1 MTTGGELQKS
11 NAEEVEAGAAIDALA
26 MRFWRDGPSLDA
38 IALAGEAP
46 VLPEAL
52 RLGLLRVEADAYCT
66 ADEDGLVRRAA
77 RHFATTALLPL
88 LSTPKDL
95 FEVLREVYV
104 ERVRKDGHQAAK
116 PFAGLALAYLH
127 NEIDEADIFVLGVE
141 ALQGKAQWYS
151 VLTPISDAVPY
162 LQDISVASLF
172 RFVAPSSAEEKDS
185 FLGGILSGALRP
197 WFVGHLDTAEA
208 VLVHYAKDRN
218 PLATPLFCCALE
230 TVVQEDLPAG
240 ITLIAQYCAAEH
252 DEIAVSAMTVI
263 GNLNWPDGSDA
274 AFSDAMALVRA
285 ALQPPHDRLYTP
297 ATSTM
302 AALIAR
308 KPEHQGELATLA
320 STGTLEALR
329 AVSKFLLVN
338 GRQFRGQDWFTELA
352 MQCVPAVEDGLTL
365 SNMDMVLHDWVGD
378 SQLQVPLINWLDRW
392 IGAQECRAVREW
404 DGEGILSYTLHEIMG
419 HEALLSRLV
428 TDWLFR
434 KELQYPLFVE
444 EMLQMPALG
453 QHFTLA
459 FDNACVDRLDE
470 KDIMLLVRRTL
481 GYVSFE
487 SIVRSLLW
495 SLTSTQAPEA
505 RTFNLVAQ
513 VFVEHI
519 GYDYPADTR
528 TFLIDKRN
536 AAGDATPL
544 AALCTQII
552 EQLDAYEAQLEA
564 LPPLKELQPAYQK
577 RVLLGRKRWRQ
588 QNEAR
593 KKAEVNSI
601 LPQIAT
607 RIPLKAGASSF
618 SFMMGRYSE
627 KMYLKK
633 FSHGIAIPRSA
644 IIDDIGTHFDR
655 LSLRFSQRDS

>member
-26 MRFWRDGPSLDA
+26 MRFWREGQSLDT
-38 IALAGEAP
+38 IALACEAP
-46 VLPEAL
+46 VLQEAL

-95 FEVLREVYV
+95 FEVLHEVYV
-104 ERVRKDGHQAAK
+104 ERLRKGRHQAAK
-116 PFAGLALAYLH
+116 LFTGLALAYLQ
-127 NEIDEADIFVLGVE
+127 NELDEADIFVLGAE
-141 ALQGKAQWYS
+141 ALRDKAQRHS
-151 VLTPISDAVPY
+151 ILTPISDAVPY
-162 LQDISVASLF
+162 LHGISVSSLF
-172 RFVAPSSAEEKDS
+172 RFVALSSAEMKDS

-197 WFVGHLDTAEA
+197 WFVGHLDIAEA
-208 VLVHYAKDRN
+208 VLVYYAKDRN
-218 PLATPLFCCALE
+218 PLAAPLFRCALE
-230 TVVQEDLPAG
+230 SVVQENLPVG
-240 ITLIAQYCAAEH
+240 ITRIAQYCAAED

-263 GNLNWPDGSDA
+263 GYLNWPDGSDT
-274 AFSDAMALVRA
+274 AFSNAMALVRA

-297 ATSTM
+297 AASTL

-329 AVSKFLLVN
+329 AVSNFLFAN
-338 GRQFRGQDWFTELA
+338 GRQFRGRGWFTELA

-378 SQLQVPLINWLDRW
+378 SQLQASLINWLDRW
-392 IGAQECRAVREW
+392 IGAQERRALREW
-404 DGEGILSYTLHEIMG
+404 DGESILSSTLHKILS
-419 HEALLSRLV
+419 HETLLSRLV
-428 TDWLFR
+428 TDWLIR
-434 KELQYPLFVE
+434 KELQYPLFAE

-459 FDNACVDRLDE
+459 FDNARVDGLDE

-487 SIVRSLLW
+487 SIARSLLW
-495 SLTSTQAPEA
+495 SLTSTQAAEA
-505 RTFNLVAQ
+505 RTFGLVAQ
-513 VFVEHI
+513 LFVEHI
-519 GYDYPADTR
+519 GYDYPANTR
-528 TFLIDKRN
+528 AFLIDKRN
-536 AAGDATPL
+536 EAGDATSL

-552 EQLDAYEAQLEA
+552 EQLDAYEAKLEA
-564 LPPLKELQPAYQK
+564 LPPLKELRPAYQK
-577 RVLLGRKRWRQ
+577 RVFLGRERWRQ
-588 QNEAR
+588 QNEAS
-593 KKAEVNSI
+593 KMVEANSI
-601 LPQIAT
+601 LRQIAT
-607 RIPLKAGASSF
+607 HIPLKAGASSF

-627 KMYLKK
+627 KMYLQK

-644 IIDDIGTHFDR
+644 IVDDVGTHFDR
-655 LSLRFSQRDS
+655 LSFRFSQRDS